1 MSITSVDV
9 NLCKG
14 DFTMEEKIHAKG
26 RRLKKWERKRK
37 KKKVYSCRVGDQC
50 PACRKD
56 DAIVSGGTM
65 RTALGDGMAGMANLN
80 PEILHLPLECRYCG
94 ERFKKAPTS
103 ALLLRP
109 LSAVIRILFGMP

>member
-1 MSITSVDV
+1 MGR
-9 NLCKG
+9 KG
-14 DFTMEEKIHAKG
+14 QKCNDHQNPKKG
-26 RRLKKWERKRK
+26 GKAR
-37 KKKVYSCRVGDQC
+37 KKVYACHTGDTC
-50 PACRKD
+50 PVCRKD

-65 RTALGDGMAGMANLN
+65 RTALGDGMAGMVNLN
-80 PEILHLPLECRYCG
+80 PEILHLPLECKYCG